1 VPDGAQWVRIN
12 DLFHAAIAKPAAA
25 RAPFLSEQCGSD
37 ALLRVEV
44 ESLLAAHRKGQTDV
58 RPGAVAVGSR
68 PGDYEVTGF
77 IAEGEVYRARDT
89 KLGQML
95 LSALRTVKQIWTHQS
110 GSALGHVSGPEV
122 APGSA
127 KRGQANRGS
136 AK

>member
-95 LSALRTVKQIWTHQS
+95 LSAPAHGEANLDTSERFCARPCLRPRS
-110 GSALGHVSGPEV
+110 GSWFRETWS
-122 APGSA
+122 S
-127 KRGQANRGS
+127 
-136 AK
+136 